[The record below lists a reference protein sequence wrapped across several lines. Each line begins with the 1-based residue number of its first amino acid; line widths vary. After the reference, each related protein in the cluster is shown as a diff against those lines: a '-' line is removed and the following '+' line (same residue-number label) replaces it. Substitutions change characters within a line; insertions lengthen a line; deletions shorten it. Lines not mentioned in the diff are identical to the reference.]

1 MTKKLDEKD
10 RREKILRA
18 ALSIAEKKGYSRITR
33 DEIAAKADCATGL
46 VSYHFAT
53 MPQLKRAV
61 MRFAVA
67 EGNAVVV
74 GQGLGAGDTY
84 AKKAP
89 ADLKQKALALLS

>member
-10 RREKILRA
+10 RREKILKA
-18 ALSIAEKKGYSRITR
+18 ALSIAEKVGYANITR
-33 DEIAAKADCATGL
+33 DAVATRAACATGL

-74 GQGLGAGDTY
+74 GQGLGAGDAY

-89 ADLKQKALALLS
+89 PDLKQKALALLS